1 MCIYIYIYV
10 LSLLYT
16 STILYSTQLYY
27 ILHKDMALA
36 LAVDLQDLTP
46 RAPFLKVLSGHQ

>member
-1 MCIYIYIYV
+1 MYIYIYV